1 MTSFK
6 LSDRRTTSVSKAGA
20 ATAGTTESLRYAKL
34 KGFLDKVTPG
44 VLEQPV
50 VVLVG
55 DKYYEIQRTKV
66 LDIDNETLNAGR
78 VVLIAKSRPTR
89 S

>member
-1 MTSFK
+1 
-6 LSDRRTTSVSKAGA
+6 LRTTSSSKPAT
-20 ATAGTTESLRYAKL
+20 ATAGMTEPLRYGKL

-55 DKYYEIQRTKV
+55 DKYYEVQRTKV
-66 LDIDNETLNAGR
+66 LDIDNKTLNAGR
-78 VVLIAKSRPTR
+78 AVLIAKNRPAR
-89 S
+89 P

>member
-1 MTSFK
+1 M
-6 LSDRRTTSVSKAGA
+6 SKAGA
-20 ATAGTTESLRYAKL
+20 ATAGTTETLRYGKL

-50 VVLVG
+50 VILVG
-55 DKYYEIQRTKV
+55 DKYYEVQRTKI
-66 LDIDNETLNAGR
+66 LDIDNEVLNAGR
-78 VVLIAKSRPTR
+78 VVLIAKSRPAR